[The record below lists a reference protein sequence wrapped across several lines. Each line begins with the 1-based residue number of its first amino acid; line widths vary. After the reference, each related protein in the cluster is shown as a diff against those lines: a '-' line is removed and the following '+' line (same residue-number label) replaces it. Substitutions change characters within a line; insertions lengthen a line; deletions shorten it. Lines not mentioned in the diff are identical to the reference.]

1 MPPIQKVRRSPKST
15 QNRFWRSFWPHFG
28 SQNQPKSDF
37 GGHFGSQNR
46 PKIDFGFQNQPKIDF
61 GGHFGSQNRPKID
74 FGGHFGFIL
83 DPKTDPKSIQNQNT
97 CYTVNQKQDPDK
109 RRKDV
114 HTD

>member
-1 MPPIQKVRRSPKST
+1 MPPIQKVRRSPKPT

-28 SQNQPKSDF
+28 V
-37 GGHFGSQNR
+37 
-46 PKIDFGFQNQPKIDF
+46 QNQPKIDF

-74 FGGHFGFIL
+74 FGGPFGFIL
-83 DPKTDPKSIQNQNT
+83 DPKTDPISILGQNT